1 MFIKRKLH
9 AIGLLT
15 LAALVFP
22 GQVDA
27 DVIDV
32 SIQSF
37 QFDPQTVDIKVGDTV
52 KWTNFD
58 NVIGGHT
65 STSDTGVWD
74 SGTLLLDDT
83 FEFTFTQAG
92 SFSYHCTPHPF
103 MTGTVNVAELPLTVD
118 SDTISESGGSVNFML
133 DAGAAKANRQYILLG
148 GVSGTSPGTPLPGG
162 LETLPLNL
170 DFFTDIVF
178 LLINSPVFN
187 NFLGTL
193 DGNGTST
200 ATLTTGP
207 VPGAAGLVMYYA
219 FAIGFPYDF
228 VSNPVE
234 VTFVM

>member
-1 MFIKRKLH
+1 MFSKYMWP

-15 LAALVFP
+15 LAVFIP
-22 GQVDA
+22 AQVRA
-27 DVIDV
+27 DVFDV

-37 QFDPQTVDIKVGDTV
+37 SFNPQIVDINVGDTV
-52 KWTNFD
+52 RWTNFD

-74 SGTLLLDDT
+74 SPPLMQNDT
-83 FEFTFTQAG
+83 FEFTFNQAG
-92 SFSYHCTPHPF
+92 TFPYHCTPHPF
-103 MTGTVNVAELPLTVD
+103 MTGTVNVAELPLTAD
-118 SDTISESGGSVNFML
+118 SDTISETGGSVNFML
-133 DAGAAKANRQYILLG
+133 DAGVANANRQYILLG

-162 LETLPLNL
+162 FETLPLNL

-207 VPGAAGLVMYYA
+207 VPGAAGLLMYYA
-219 FAIGFPYDF
+219 FALGFPYDF